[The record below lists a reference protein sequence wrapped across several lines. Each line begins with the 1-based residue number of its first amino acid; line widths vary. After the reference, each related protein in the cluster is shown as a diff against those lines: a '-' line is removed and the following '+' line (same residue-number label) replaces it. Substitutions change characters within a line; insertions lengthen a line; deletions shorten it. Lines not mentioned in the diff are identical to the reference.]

1 MTFDECLNF
10 LNNHQEELST
20 EMPYLGIIEIMIGT
34 TYNQLRMKGMTRE
47 RIMQLM
53 LWGLFYF
60 VQKENILTDKDEQ
73 VVIEAM
79 QRKPTRISFRD
90 IAKRQRKKN
99 EDKRTN

>member
-10 LNNHQEELST
+10 LSNNQEELST

-34 TYNQLRMKGMTRE
+34 TYRQLRARGMTRE

-60 VQKENILTDKDEQ
+60 VQRENILTDKDEQ

-79 QRKPTRISFRD
+79 QA
-90 IAKRQRKKN
+90 AKANAYFVSGHR
-99 EDKRTN
+99 EEYEE

>member
-1 MTFDECLNF
+1 MTFDDCLEF
-10 LNNHQEELST
+10 LNIHQEELPT

-34 TYNQLRMKGMTRE
+34 TYNQLRMKGITRE
-47 RIMQLM
+47 RVMQLM

-79 QRKPTRISFRD
+79 QA
-90 IAKRQRKKN
+90 AKANAYFVSGHR
-99 EDKRTN
+99 EEYEEE

>member
-1 MTFDECLNF
+1 MTFDECLKF
-10 LNNHQEELST
+10 LNNHQEKLPS

-34 TYNQLRMKGMTRE
+34 TYNQLRARGMTRE

-60 VQKENILTDKDEQ
+60 VQKETILTDKDEQ

-79 QRKPTRISFRD
+79 QA
-90 IAKRQRKKN
+90 AKANAYFVSGHR
-99 EDKRTN
+99 EEYEE

>member
-10 LNNHQEELST
+10 LSNKQEELST

-34 TYNQLRMKGMTRE
+34 TYRQLRMKGMTRK
-47 RIMQLM
+47 RILQLM
-53 LWGLFYF
+53 LWGLLYF

-79 QRKPTRISFRD
+79 QA
-90 IAKRQRKKN
+90 AKANAYFVSGHR
-99 EDKRTN
+99 EEEEE

>member
-10 LNNHQEELST
+10 LSNNQEELST

-34 TYNQLRMKGMTRE
+34 TYRQLRMKGMTRK
-47 RIMQLM
+47 RILQLM

-60 VQKENILTDKDEQ
+60 VQKENIITDKDEQ

-79 QRKPTRISFRD
+79 QA
-90 IAKRQRKKN
+90 AKANAYFVSGHR
-99 EDKRTN
+99 EEEEE

>member
-1 MTFDECLNF
+1 MTFDDCLKF
-10 LNNHQEELST
+10 LNIHQEELPT

-34 TYNQLRMKGMTRE
+34 TYRQLRAKGMTRE

-73 VVIEAM
+73 VVIDAM
-79 QRKPTRISFRD
+79 QA
-90 IAKRQRKKN
+90 AKANAYFVSGHR
-99 EDKRTN
+99 EEEEE

>member
-1 MTFDECLNF
+1 MTFDECLKF

-34 TYNQLRMKGMTRE
+34 AYNQLRMKGMTRE

-73 VVIEAM
+73 VAIAAM
-79 QRKPTRISFRD
+79 QAAKANAYFVSGHRD
-90 IAKRQRKKN
+90 
-99 EDKRTN
+99 EYEEE

>member
-1 MTFDECLNF
+1 MTFDECLKF
-10 LNNHQEELST
+10 LSNNQEELST

-34 TYNQLRMKGMTRE
+34 TYRQLRMKGMTRK
-47 RIMQLM
+47 RILQLM

-79 QRKPTRISFRD
+79 QAAEANAYFASGHRE
-90 IAKRQRKKN
+90 
-99 EDKRTN
+99 EDEE

>member
-1 MTFDECLNF
+1 MTFDECLKF
-10 LNNHQEELST
+10 LNNHQEELSS

-34 TYNQLRMKGMTRE
+34 TYHQLRKKGMTRE

-79 QRKPTRISFRD
+79 QAAKANAYFVSGHRD
-90 IAKRQRKKN
+90 
-99 EDKRTN
+99 EYEEE

>member
-1 MTFDECLNF
+1 MTFDDCLEF
-10 LNNHQEELST
+10 LNIHQEELPT

-34 TYNQLRMKGMTRE
+34 TYNQLRMKGITRE
-47 RIMQLM
+47 RVMQLM

-79 QRKPTRISFRD
+79 QAAEANAYFASGHCD
-90 IAKRQRKKN
+90 DA
-99 EDKRTN
+99 EEE

>member
-1 MTFDECLNF
+1 MTFDECLKF
-10 LNNHQEELST
+10 LNNHQEELSS

-47 RIMQLM
+47 RVMQLM

-79 QRKPTRISFRD
+79 QAAKAHAYFASGHRD
-90 IAKRQRKKN
+90 
-99 EDKRTN
+99 EYEEE

>member
-10 LNNHQEELST
+10 LSNNQEELST

-34 TYNQLRMKGMTRE
+34 TYRQLRMKGMTRK
-47 RIMQLM
+47 RILQLM
-53 LWGLFYF
+53 LWGLLYF

-79 QRKPTRISFRD
+79 QA
-90 IAKRQRKKN
+90 AKANAYFVSGHR
-99 EDKRTN
+99 EEEEE

>member
-1 MTFDECLNF
+1 MA
-10 LNNHQEELST
+10 NHQEELPS

-79 QRKPTRISFRD
+79 QA
-90 IAKRQRKKN
+90 AKANAYFVSGYR
-99 EDKRTN
+99 EEYEE

>member
-1 MTFDECLNF
+1 MTFDECLKF
-10 LNNHQEELST
+10 LSNNQEELST

-34 TYNQLRMKGMTRE
+34 TYRQLRMKGMTRK
-47 RIMQLM
+47 RIMQQM

-79 QRKPTRISFRD
+79 QAAEANAYFASGHRE
-90 IAKRQRKKN
+90 
-99 EDKRTN
+99 EDEE

>member
-1 MTFDECLNF
+1 MTFDDCLEF
-10 LNNHQEELST
+10 LNNHQEELPT

-34 TYNQLRMKGMTRE
+34 TYRQLRMKGMTRK

-73 VVIEAM
+73 VVIKAM
-79 QRKPTRISFRD
+79 QA
-90 IAKRQRKKN
+90 AKANAYFVSGHR
-99 EDKRTN
+99 EEEEEEE

>member
-1 MTFDECLNF
+1 MTFDECLKF
-10 LNNHQEELST
+10 LDNHQEELSS
-20 EMPYLGIIEIMIGT
+20 EMPVLDIIEIMIGT
-34 TYNQLRMKGMTRE
+34 SYNQLRKKGMTRE

-79 QRKPTRISFRD
+79 QAAKANAYFVSGHRD
-90 IAKRQRKKN
+90 
-99 EDKRTN
+99 EYEEE

>member
-1 MTFDECLNF
+1 MTFDECLKF
-10 LNNHQEELST
+10 LNDHQEELPS

-60 VQKENILTDKDEQ
+60 VQQENILTDKDEQ

-79 QRKPTRISFRD
+79 QA
-90 IAKRQRKKN
+90 AKANAYFVSGHR
-99 EDKRTN
+99 EEYEE

>member
-1 MTFDECLNF
+1 MTFDECLKF
-10 LNNHQEELST
+10 LNNHQEELPS

-79 QRKPTRISFRD
+79 QA
-90 IAKRQRKKN
+90 AKAN
-99 EDKRTN
+99 AYFVSGHCGEDEE

>member
-1 MTFDECLNF
+1 MTFDECLKF
-10 LNNHQEELST
+10 LNNHQEELSS

-34 TYNQLRMKGMTRE
+34 TYNQLRKKGMTRE

-60 VQKENILTDKDEQ
+60 VQKGNILTDKDEQ

-79 QRKPTRISFRD
+79 QA
-90 IAKRQRKKN
+90 AKANAYFVSEHR
-99 EDKRTN
+99 EEYEE

>member
-1 MTFDECLNF
+1 MTFDECLKF
-10 LNNHQEELST
+10 LNNHQEELSS

-34 TYNQLRMKGMTRE
+34 TYRQLRARGMTRE

-60 VQKENILTDKDEQ
+60 VQKENILTDKDER

-79 QRKPTRISFRD
+79 QA
-90 IAKRQRKKN
+90 AKANAYFVSGHR
-99 EDKRTN
+99 EEEEE

>member
-1 MTFDECLNF
+1 MTFDDCLEF
-10 LNNHQEELST
+10 LNNHQEEELST
-20 EMPYLGIIEIMIGT
+20 EMPYLGIIKIMIGT
-34 TYNQLRMKGMTRE
+34 TYRQLRTRGMTRE

-79 QRKPTRISFRD
+79 QAAEANAYLASGHCG
-90 IAKRQRKKN
+90 
-99 EDKRTN
+99 EDEE

>member
-1 MTFDECLNF
+1 MTFDDCLKF
-10 LNNHQEELST
+10 LNNHQEELSS

-34 TYNQLRMKGMTRE
+34 TYNQLYMKGMTRE

-73 VVIEAM
+73 VVIEAI
-79 QRKPTRISFRD
+79 QA
-90 IAKRQRKKN
+90 AKANAYFVSGHVRNTKN
-99 EDKRTN
+99 ENQRAD

>member
-1 MTFDECLNF
+1 MTFDDCLEF
-10 LNNHQEELST
+10 LNNHQEELPS

-34 TYNQLRMKGMTRE
+34 TYRQLRARGMTRE

-79 QRKPTRISFRD
+79 QA
-90 IAKRQRKKN
+90 AKANAYFVSGHR
-99 EDKRTN
+99 EEAEEEE

>member
-1 MTFDECLNF
+1 MTFDDCLEF
-10 LNNHQEELST
+10 LNNHQEELPT

-34 TYNQLRMKGMTRE
+34 TYRQLRAKGMTRE

-73 VVIEAM
+73 VVIDAM
-79 QRKPTRISFRD
+79 YA
-90 IAKRQRKKN
+90 AKANAYFVSGHREEEEK
-99 EDKRTN
+99 